1 MEEKPDSYSMPI
13 ISVRYASAWL
23 ADKAPIRDA
32 KQWELW
38 LRNNRMP
45 NRPVAYRVPY
55 AKGAKKVF
63 YRMSDLERI
72 ARIETNSQHS
82 LDDIQWMESHK

>member
-1 MEEKPDSYSMPI
+1 MPI

-23 ADKAPIRDA
+23 AEKAPTRDA
-32 KQWELW
+32 RQWELW

-72 ARIETNSQHS
+72 ARIETTSQHS